1 MLAKVFDHC
10 SMKYKKGFRLLTL
23 GWSDGNSFVPI
34 NHCLLSAAKDE
45 NLLCAG
51 KQYDGRSLAA
61 RRRKQS
67 RRKATDVMLELL
79 QDAIKS
85 GHQAKYVLLTAGFLH
100 QKQLLLSRSSGKFE
114 SIISMILDKLG
125 WDNFFN
131 KSVSINKLCFTTS
144 KL

>member
-1 MLAKVFDHC
+1 
-10 SMKYKKGFRLLTL
+10 MKYKKGFRLLTL

-45 NLLCAG
+45 NFLCAG

-67 RRKATDVMLELL
+67 RRKATVVMLELL

-85 GHQAKYVLLTAGFLH
+85 GHQAKYVLFDSWFSSPKAITSIK
-100 QKQLLLSRSSGKFE
+100 KQWE
-114 SIISMILDKLG
+114 
-125 WDNFFN
+125 
-131 KSVSINKLCFTTS
+131 V
-144 KL
+144 